1 MAEDPP
7 PPDEPRRP
15 WEKQPRDRTNRRDD
29 RDSEEEE
36 EWEPDE
42 RPRRRRRPRP
52 EEEEYDPALKMLVPL
67 NTSALAIVAGYLG
80 LISVLCLPA
89 PFALLVGI
97 LALQHLKRNPKLD
110 GKGRAIF
117 AIVMGTIFSM
127 ALCVVGFLMLVG

>member
-15 WEKQPRDRTNRRDD
+15 WEKQPRDRTNRRPE
-29 RDSEEEE
+29 RDAEEEE

-42 RPRRRRRPRP
+42 RRRRRRRPHP
-52 EEEEYDPALKMLVPL
+52 EEEYDPALKMLVPL